1 MKTTTY
7 FFFSWQALRDFA
19 ISANWTHVAILY
31 YSNIPAI
38 LHLHVGFGS
47 TIQIFP
53 PFYTFR
59 LDLAL
64 LFKYSCHFTPS
75 GWVWL
80 LYSNIPAILHL
91 QVGFGSSFQIFLP
104 FYAFRLGLAPL
115 FKYFRHF
122 TPSGWV
128 WLFHSNIPTILH
140 LQVGFGS
147 IISEFCLCR
156 CSFDLNVAFLLPGPV
171 LIIWNRLLLASSQIF
186 RFKICSPRG
195 KQEGVFFFFRKHM
208 LWNAHRVTH
217 TLGFLI
223 FCPCLLSYHKNLTWT
238 RSDSLK
244 RQICWNLTS
253 LEVNTRFPA

>member
-7 FFFSWQALRDFA
+7 IFFSWQALRDFA

-38 LHLHVGFGS
+38 LHLQVGFGS

-91 QVGFGSSFQIFLP
+91 QVGFGS
-104 FYAFRLGLAPL
+104 
-115 FKYFRHF
+115 
-122 TPSGWV
+122 
-128 WLFHSNIPTILH
+128 
-140 LQVGFGS
+140 

-156 CSFDLNVAFLLPGPV
+156 RSFDLNVAFLLSGPV
-171 LIIWNRLLLASSQIF
+171 PIIWNRLLLAPSQIF

-195 KQEGVFFFFRKHM
+195 KQEGVFF
-208 LWNAHRVTH
+208 
-217 TLGFLI
+217 
-223 FCPCLLSYHKNLTWT
+223 
-238 RSDSLK
+238 
-244 RQICWNLTS
+244 S
-253 LEVNTRFPA
+253 LENICYEMLIV